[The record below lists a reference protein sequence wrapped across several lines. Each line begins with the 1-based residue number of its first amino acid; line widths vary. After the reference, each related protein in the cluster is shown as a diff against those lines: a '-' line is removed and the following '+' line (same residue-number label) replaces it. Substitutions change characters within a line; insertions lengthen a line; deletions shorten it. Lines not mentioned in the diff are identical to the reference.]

1 VKARRRR
8 ERFEQRVKMRLF
20 DYDQPEEKMK
30 HFASCFLAFLAVT
43 LFVFE
48 GHAAELTRLRVGS
61 LITGE
66 FSQAYIAQKK
76 GFFEKH
82 GLAVELIYFQGGSQ
96 VIQAMLGGDVP
107 LTVTAGPE
115 GVVAKLQGADI
126 ALLAANNPTMFFTL
140 FASPEIKH
148 VNDLKG
154 KKAGVSRFGSS
165 SDFCIRYIFKSAG
178 LAESDVTIVQIGDNP
193 SRLVAL
199 KTNAIQAT
207 VFTTPNTVRAR
218 KAGFVPLVDAYKLG
232 LKFHGSGIASTGAFL
247 RENRPLV
254 EQFFKGFLEG
264 VAYAKQHK
272 EESIRLI
279 KEFLKLKD
287 QDEAEESYEVVI
299 QQIQPRKPYPLKEG
313 VETVLRNIEATVPKA
328 KNAKAEDL
336 VDDSILRKL
345 DQSGFID
352 NLYR

>member
-1 VKARRRR
+1 
-8 ERFEQRVKMRLF
+8 
-20 DYDQPEEKMK
+20 MK
-30 HFASCFLAFLAVT
+30 RIATYFFALLALTILVHSSD
-43 LFVFE
+43 
-48 GHAAELTRLRVGS
+48 GAELTKLRVGS

-76 GFFEKH
+76 GFFEKY

-140 FASPEIKH
+140 FASPEIK
-148 VNDLKG
+148 NASELKG

-178 LAESDVTIVQIGDNP
+178 LAEGDVTIVQIGDNP
-193 SRLVAL
+193 SRLAAL

-207 VFTTPNTVRAR
+207 VFTTPNTVRAK
-218 KAGFVPLVDAYKLG
+218 KAGFIPLVDAYKLG
-232 LKFHGSGIASTGAFL
+232 LKFHGSGIAATGAFL
-247 RENRPLV
+247 RDNRPVV

-264 VAYAKQHK
+264 VAYAKQHR

-287 QDEAEESYEVVI
+287 QDEAEETYQVII

-313 VETVLRNIEATVPKA
+313 VETVLRNIESTVPKA

-336 VDDSILRKL
+336 IDDSVLKRL

-352 NLYR
+352 GLYK

>member
-1 VKARRRR
+1 MKISNKVMGVFVCLTVWSSAR
-8 ERFEQRVKMRLF
+8 
-20 DYDQPEEKMK
+20 
-30 HFASCFLAFLAVT
+30 
-43 LFVFE
+43 E
-48 GHAAELTRLRVGS
+48 GGGAELTKVRVAS
-61 LITGE
+61 LLSGE

-82 GLAVELIYFQGGSQ
+82 GVSVDLVYFQGGAQ

-126 ALLAANNPTMFFTL
+126 VLLSANNPTMHFSL
-140 FASPEIKH
+140 FVSPEIKRAEE
-148 VNDLKG
+148 LRG
-154 KKAGVSRFGSS
+154 KRAGVSRFGSA
-165 SDFCIRYIFKSAG
+165 SDFSIRYIFRSLG

-193 SRLVAL
+193 SRMAAL

-207 VFTTPNTVRAR
+207 VFTSPNTVRAK
-218 KAGFVPLVDAYKLG
+218 KAGFLSMVDAYKLG
-232 LKFHGSGIASTGAFL
+232 LKFHGSGIAASGAFL
-247 RENRPLV
+247 REHRPTV

-264 VAYAKQHK
+264 VAFAKQHK

-279 KEFLKLKD
+279 MEFMKLKD
-287 QDEAEESYEVVI
+287 RDEAEETYQVI
-299 QQIQPRKPYPLKEG
+299 IQEIQPRKPYPSKEG
-313 VETVLRNIEATVPKA
+313 VETVLRNIESTVPKA
-328 KNAKAEDL
+328 KTAKAEDL
-336 VDDSILRKL
+336 IDDSVLRRI

>member
-1 VKARRRR
+1 VSLVATGVLALLLAMLPARI
-8 ERFEQRVKMRLF
+8 
-20 DYDQPEEKMK
+20 
-30 HFASCFLAFLAVT
+30 
-43 LFVFE
+43 
-48 GHAAELTRLRVGS
+48 GHGAELAKLRVGS

-76 GFFEKH
+76 GFFEKN

-96 VIQAMLGGDVP
+96 VIQAMLGDDIP

-126 ALLAANNPTMFFTL
+126 ALLSANNPTMAFTL
-140 FASPEIKH
+140 FATPDIKKTT
-148 VNDLKG
+148 DLKG

-165 SDFCIRYIFKSAG
+165 SDFCIRYILKSAG
-178 LAESDVTIVQIGDNP
+178 LSESDVTIVQIGDNP
-193 SRLVAL
+193 SRLAAL
-199 KTNAIQAT
+199 KSDAVQAT

-232 LKFHGSGIASTGAFL
+232 LKFHGSGIAANGAFL
-247 RENRPLV
+247 RDHRPVV

-279 KEFLKLKD
+279 KEFLKLKE
-287 QDEAEESYEVVI
+287 QDEADETYQVII

-313 VETVLRNIEATVPKA
+313 VETVLRNIESTVPKA
-328 KNAKAEDL
+328 RTAKAEDMI
-336 VDDSILRKL
+336 DDSVLRKL

-352 NLYR
+352 GLYR

>member
-1 VKARRRR
+1 
-8 ERFEQRVKMRLF
+8 
-20 DYDQPEEKMK
+20 
-30 HFASCFLAFLAVT
+30 
-43 LFVFE
+43 
-48 GHAAELTRLRVGS
+48 VGS

-76 GFFEKH
+76 GFFEKN

-126 ALLAANNPTMFFTL
+126 ALLSANNPTMFFTL
-140 FASPEIKH
+140 FVSPEIK
-148 VNDLKG
+148 NAADLKG

-165 SDFCIRYIFKSAG
+165 SDICIRYIFKSAG
-178 LAESDVTIVQIGDNP
+178 LAEGDVTIVQIGDNP
-193 SRLVAL
+193 SRLAAL

-232 LKFHGSGIASTGAFL
+232 LKFHGSGIAASGAFL
-247 RENRPLV
+247 RDHRPIV

-264 VAYAKQHK
+264 VAYAKTQK
-272 EESIRLI
+272 QESLRLI
-279 KEFLKLKD
+279 REFLKLKD
-287 QDEAEESYEVVI
+287 QDEVEETYQVII

-313 VETVLRNIEATVPKA
+313 VETVLRNIESTVPKA
-328 KNAKAEDL
+328 KTASAQELIDET
-336 VDDSILRKL
+336 VLRRL

-352 NLYR
+352 DLYK

>member
-1 VKARRRR
+1 
-8 ERFEQRVKMRLF
+8 
-20 DYDQPEEKMK
+20 MK
-30 HFASCFLAFLAVT
+30 QFPSCFLALLTLT
-43 LFVFE
+43 LFVRQ
-48 GHAAELTRLRVGS
+48 GHGAELTKLRVGS

-76 GFFEKH
+76 GFFEKY

-140 FASPEIKH
+140 FVPPEIRN
-148 VNDLKG
+148 VGELKG

-165 SDFCIRYIFKSAG
+165 SDFCIRYIFKAAG
-178 LAESDVTIVQIGDNP
+178 LAEGDVTIVQIGDNP

-199 KTNAIQAT
+199 KTNAIQTT

-247 RENRPLV
+247 RDNRPVV
-254 EQFFKGFLEG
+254 EQFVKGFLEG
-264 VAYAKQHK
+264 VAYAKQHR

-287 QDEAEESYEVVI
+287 QDEAEESYQVVI

-313 VETVLRNIEATVPKA
+313 VETVLRSIETTVPKA

-336 VDDSILRKL
+336 VDDSVLRKL

>member
-1 VKARRRR
+1 MNAYKS
-8 ERFEQRVKMRLF
+8 
-20 DYDQPEEKMK
+20 
-30 HFASCFLAFLAVT
+30 FAP
-43 LFVFE
+43 FVFALLTTILV
-48 GHAAELTRLRVGS
+48 GRTGNSAELTRLRVGS

-76 GFFEKH
+76 GFFEKN

-126 ALLAANNPTMFFTL
+126 ALLSANNPTMFFTL
-140 FASPEIKH
+140 FVSPEIKNA
-148 VNDLKG
+148 VDLKG

-165 SDFCIRYIFKSAG
+165 SDICIRYIFKSAG

-193 SRLVAL
+193 SRLAAL

-218 KAGFVPLVDAYKLG
+218 KAGFIPLVDAYKLG
-232 LKFHGSGIASTGAFL
+232 LKFHGSGIAASGAFL
-247 RENRPLV
+247 RDHRPIV

-264 VAYAKQHK
+264 VAYAKTQK
-272 EESIRLI
+272 QESLRLI
-279 KEFLKLKD
+279 REFLKLKD
-287 QDEAEESYEVVI
+287 QDEVEETYQVII
-299 QQIQPRKPYPLKEG
+299 QQIQPRKPYPLREG
-313 VETVLRNIEATVPKA
+313 VETVLRNIESTVPKA
-328 KNAKAEDL
+328 KSVKAEDL
-336 VDDSILRKL
+336 IDDSVLKRL

-352 NLYR
+352 GLYK